1 MQEEGWQIN
10 PTCCTGQV
18 ILTVLVGFLL
28 VIKSFKKLSCML
40 KEKKFVR
47 LFPAGTRLTM
57 IVAINNTLK
66 LTDLIYISDD
76 EKMAVKAKLLVI
88 IAVVFK

>member
-1 MQEEGWQIN
+1 
-10 PTCCTGQV
+10 
-18 ILTVLVGFLL
+18 
-28 VIKSFKKLSCML
+28 
-40 KEKKFVR
+40 
-47 LFPAGTRLTM
+47 M

-88 IAVVFK
+88 IAVMFK

>member
-1 MQEEGWQIN
+1 
-10 PTCCTGQV
+10 
-18 ILTVLVGFLL
+18 
-28 VIKSFKKLSCML
+28 ML

-88 IAVVFK
+88 IAVMFK